1 MKKKKRKKNKIKD
14 LINAPNLK
22 KKKIGFIDQKQ
33 TIFQGNKDRL
43 IDINS
48 HSDENIEF
56 QKKNKCSSG
65 TQTVKQVTRSKWLI
79 L

>member
-22 KKKIGFIDQKQ
+22 KKIGFIDQKQ
-33 TIFQGNKDRL
+33 TIFQRNKDRL

-56 QKKNKCSSG
+56 QKKISVL
-65 TQTVKQVTRSKWLI
+65 QALRQ
-79 L
+79 